1 MKITCLIDNCA
12 IDGFKSEHGLSY
24 YVEAAG
30 KRFFFD
36 LGATDAFLDNARA
49 LGIDPASVDFA
60 VVSHGHYDHGGGIA
74 AFMAANPT
82 AKIYIRSGAF
92 DKHYSDKPAEGL
104 HYIGLDEALE
114 NSSRIVETGDLYEIC
129 PGIVLFSAVTGDEL
143 HSTANDILLG
153 SDAKT
158 PDDFGHEQDLL
169 IVEGDKRVLIDG
181 CAHRGIVNIINRLFN
196 IDPTPPSAVFGGM
209 HLAIPGTDAV
219 DTALVDGT
227 AERLLAVPGTVYYT
241 GHCTG
246 LPSFA
251 RLKERMGER
260 VQYMHAGESVE
271 I

>member
-12 IDGFKSEHGLSY
+12 LDGFKSEHGLSFW
-24 YVEAAG
+24 VEANG
-30 KRFFFD
+30 HSFLFD
-36 LGATDAFLDNARA
+36 LGETGAYIDNARA
-49 LGIDPASVDFA
+49 LGIDVAKAEFA
-60 VVSHGHYDHGGGIA
+60 IVSHGHHDHGGGIA
-74 AFMAANPT
+74 AFMEANPT

-92 DKHYSDKPAEGL
+92 DKHYSNKPAEGL
-104 HYIGLDEALE
+104 HYIGIDESLK
-114 NSSRIVETGDLYEIC
+114 NDPRIVETGELYEIF
-129 PGIVLFSAVTGDEL
+129 PGIILFSAVTGNEL

-158 PDDFGHEQDLL
+158 PDDFSHEQDLL

-196 IDPTPPSAVFGGM
+196 IDPTPPAAVFGGM

-246 LPSFA
+246 LPSYA

-260 VQYMHAGESVE
+260 VQYLHAGESVE